1 MAARKPRP
9 SRKEAEKLVSAIDAR
24 RTSPDDL
31 DDDLPPF
38 AVDVSGPSELDGLGD
53 DVWVKA
59 SGATPLEFLT
69 HTYRNGFQRMEHRIS
84 AAKAVLDYTHRKL
97 PARVELSGDLG
108 GRNVQLDAVA
118 LAKLSDKE
126 LEQMMKLLEKIGG

>member
-1 MAARKPRP
+1 MVARKPRP
-9 SRKEAEKLVSAIDAR
+9 SRKEAETLVKQSDAQ
-24 RTSPDDL
+24 RTENDELSSV
-31 DDDLPPF
+31 F
-38 AVDVSGPSELDGLGD
+38 SVDASGPSDLGASD
-53 DVWVKA
+53 DDIWVKK
-59 SGATPLEFLT
+59 SGVTPLEFLT

-97 PARVELSGDLG
+97 PARVELSGELG
-108 GRNVQLDAVA
+108 GRNVALDAVA

>member
-1 MAARKPRP
+1 
-9 SRKEAEKLVSAIDAR
+9 
-24 RTSPDDL
+24 
-31 DDDLPPF
+31 
-38 AVDVSGPSELDGLGD
+38 
-53 DVWVKA
+53 VKS